1 MICYSYGEYANLQ
14 DLCDETVTHT
24 VSNALGQCFTEFT
37 ISTDPSLFEETR
49 EYLLDAEPTEVIQLT
64 DVVNL
69 AINSTLENCGSI
81 GYRLKDETQADII
94 QCSIDGTVQLKT
106 VTDETRLGLHEIQ
119 FEAFLHEIDGSALH
133 PIEIDLTLKVDIVLP

>member
-1 MICYSYGEYANLQ
+1 M
-14 DLCDETVTHT
+14 
-24 VSNALGQCFTEFT
+24 
-37 ISTDPSLFEETR
+37 
-49 EYLLDAEPTEVIQLT
+49 
-64 DVVNL
+64 NL

-119 FEAFLHEIDGSALH
+119 FEAFLHEIDGRLMEVH
-133 PIEIDLTLKVDIVLP
+133 CTRLKSI